1 MSFYA
6 HTCGFSWAFLYL
18 RADHVGLVV
27 SWVTGQRL
35 SSNLGLVF
43 FLSYRPLWWSSFTA
57 VLSSLRSL
65 FPFKLYVGTY
75 CR

>member
-43 FLSYRPLWWSSFTA
+43 FLVISPVVVVKFYCSPLIPSFL
-57 VLSSLRSL
+57 VS
-65 FPFKLYVGTY
+65 F
-75 CR
+75 